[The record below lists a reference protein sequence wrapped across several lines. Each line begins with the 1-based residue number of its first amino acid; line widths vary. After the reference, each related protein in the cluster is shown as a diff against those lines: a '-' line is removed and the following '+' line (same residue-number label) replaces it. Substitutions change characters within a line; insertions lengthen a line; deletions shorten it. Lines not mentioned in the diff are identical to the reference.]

1 MKWQLEQKSFTDK
14 DYEDACVQYP
24 KQSFVFLTETKQ
36 IGIVEDVKDTA
47 DGPAVKVFNIGLV
60 PIGEVKNATEDQ
72 ITNSKFNGY
81 AKKVGDTL
89 FLSEE

>member
-1 MKWQLEQKSFTDK
+1 MKWQLEKTSFTDK
-14 DYEDACVQYP
+14 DYEDACVKYP
-24 KQSFVFLTETKQ
+24 KQSFVFLTETRQ

-60 PIGEVKNATEDQ
+60 PISEIDNATEEQ

-81 AKKVGDTL
+81 AKKVGGVL